1 MLEYSSEE
9 EFIGLQ
15 GTNGAIS
22 AAQVPEEPF
31 HHNTSCLSYDSTYV
45 LEAFF
50 MQISRFENTCGTTH
64 KQNTSVKIP
73 SNLERFGSCRFLK
86 EFAAQPW

>member
-15 GTNGAIS
+15 GTNGVIS

-31 HHNTSCLSYDSTYV
+31 HHKTSCLSYDSTYV

-50 MQISRFENTCGTTH
+50 YA
-64 KQNTSVKIP
+64 
-73 SNLERFGSCRFLK
+73 NLAFRKHL
-86 EFAAQPW
+86 WNHT